1 MQAKDITDRD
11 TLERWLKSRPQPD
24 STLIA
29 TRAALRVAPLCFSTM
44 QQDWAVKARLTSLPI
59 LRTTLITSVACN
71 APSEYIGTAA
81 FAAARSARSAGFGNN
96 STEVS
101 AGNFVLPAALFAA
114 NSARFAGLS
123 AAAPSGGSAAQSAAR
138 SAQYAARSAA

>member
-1 MQAKDITDRD
+1 MQAKDIKDRD

-29 TRAALRVAPLCFSTM
+29 TRAALRVAPLWFSAM

-81 FAAARSARSAGFGNN
+81 FAAARSARSGNN

-123 AAAPSGGSAAQSAAR
+123 TAALSGGSAAQSAAR